1 MKKIF
6 ISVALTFMLMAS
18 AIFAASNVQ
27 NIEVA
32 LDSVNL
38 KVNGQD
44 VEASNILYNGTTYV
58 PLRAVAEILGK
69 KVGWD
74 GNTNTASIDDM
85 EGQEKAENPVAVITM
100 ESGETIKL
108 ELYPKEAPKT
118 VENFVSLAKKGFY
131 DGLTFHRIVP
141 GFVVQGGDPN
151 GNGTG
156 GPGYTIEGEFTQNGV
171 QNTIMHT
178 RGVVSMARSSSPDSG
193 GSQFFIVLDDAHH
206 LNGEYAAF
214 GKVIEG
220 MEVVD
225 KMASLEVDQGGMPAE
240 KQVMKSINI
249 K

>member
-1 MKKIF
+1 MRKIVV
-6 ISVALTFMLMAS
+6 SVVLTLMLMIS
-18 AIFAASNVQ
+18 AVFAASNVQ
-27 NIEVA
+27 SIEAVF
-32 LDSVNL
+32 DSVNL

-44 VEASNILYNGTTYV
+44 LKASNILYKGTTYV
-58 PLRAVAEILGK
+58 PLRAVAEMLGK

-85 EGQEKAENPVAVITM
+85 EDQENPVAVITM
-100 ESGETIKL
+100 ASGETIKL
-108 ELYPKEAPKT
+108 ELYPKEAPVT
-118 VENFVSLAKKGFY
+118 VENFISLAKKGFY

-156 GPGYTIEGEFTQNGV
+156 GPGYTIKGEFTQNGV

-178 RGVVSMARSSSPDSG
+178 RGIVSMARSANPDSG
-193 GSQFFIVLDDAHH
+193 GSQFFIVLDDANH

-220 MEVVD
+220 METVD
-225 KMASLEVDQGGMPAE
+225 KMAAVEVDSRGMPSE
-240 KQVMKSINI
+240 KQVMKGITI
-249 K
+249 Q